1 MQLHRA
7 HSPPSAP
14 LRRASVPARVAT
26 LPIPCDGDD
35 GCSCDGSD
43 GRAGL
48 RQRIDANEAEID
60 RLCRELGYGR

>member
-35 GCSCDGSD
+35 GCSCDGEP
-43 GRAGL
+43 GRDGL
-48 RQRIDANEAEID
+48 RQRIDANIADIE
-60 RLCRELGYGR
+60 RLFLELSL